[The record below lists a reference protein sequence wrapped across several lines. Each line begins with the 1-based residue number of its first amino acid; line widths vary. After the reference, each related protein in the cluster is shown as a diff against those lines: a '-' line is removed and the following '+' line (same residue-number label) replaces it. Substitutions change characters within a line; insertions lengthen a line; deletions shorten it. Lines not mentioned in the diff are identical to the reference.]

1 MGRNESGG
9 RRGEL
14 NAFFAASSQRYSTMM
29 AHSTNVDSA
38 SLGFDKKRGAH
49 TYVVVVEEALQKQEW
64 EEEKKC
70 CRESLLVRFR
80 KQK

>member
-1 MGRNESGG
+1 
-9 RRGEL
+9 
-14 NAFFAASSQRYSTMM
+14 MM

-64 EEEKKC
+64 EE
-70 CRESLLVRFR
+70 SLLVRFR
-80 KQK
+80 EQK